1 MTLEKELID
10 FTNWLVDNNWRLVG
24 NGMCLNGDTKKLS
37 SISELVHQSNS
48 IRDYYEQDF
57 QVGDIVREKNTGDEV
72 EIKLVEY
79 NKFDGEYQ
87 YWYDDEDGEE
97 WYGFA
102 DEFEKIK

>member
-37 SISELVHQSNS
+37 SISELVCQSKS
-48 IRDYYEQDF
+48 MDYYPQDL
-57 QVGDIVREKNTGDEV
+57 QVGDIVKEKNTGNKV
-72 EIKLVEY
+72 EIKRVEY
-79 NKFDGEYQ
+79 DKYDKEYK
-87 YWYDDEDGEE
+87 YWYEDEDGDE

-102 DEFEKIK
+102 DEFKKIK